1 MKKGMV
7 RELGAGTLPAL
18 EAKIASL
25 NMSPGW
31 LKRETPL
38 LYAEMKSQFL
48 PAQWKYAEARKLM
61 VQAGKELGTDLA
73 ERRNFLMRNPL
84 AGNDFATLRT
94 IVCAYQT
101 VLSGETAMSH
111 KHAPHALRILLESNG
126 AYSIVNGHKHPMNSG
141 DIVLTPGG
149 CWHGHGHEGPEQAFW
164 IDGLDVPLTHL
175 LEPMY
180 YQPHPDRWEPVTEV
194 AEQSPMRFAWK
205 DTLEKL
211 ETAAADEGGHFGCS
225 IHLDTSAM
233 PTLTLNVSAWKK
245 GWASRPFRHTANG
258 VYVVMRGQGMST
270 IGDERFE
277 WSFGDAIAAPAW
289 SRIAHH
295 AGEDSVV
302 CRISDEQLMRWT
314 KYYRFEA
321 MP

>member
-73 ERRNFLMRNPL
+73 ERRNFLMRNPV

-126 AYSIVNGHKHPMNSG
+126 AYSIVNGHKHPMNSRHRADAG
-141 DIVLTPGG
+141 R
-149 CWHGHGHEGPEQAFW
+149 
-164 IDGLDVPLTHL
+164 L
-175 LEPMY
+175 L
-180 YQPHPDRWEPVTEV
+180 
-194 AEQSPMRFAWK
+194 AW
-205 DTLEKL
+205 
-211 ETAAADEGGHFGCS
+211 
-225 IHLDTSAM
+225 
-233 PTLTLNVSAWKK
+233 P
-245 GWASRPFRHTANG
+245 RP
-258 VYVVMRGQGMST
+258 
-270 IGDERFE
+270 
-277 WSFGDAIAAPAW
+277 
-289 SRIAHH
+289 
-295 AGEDSVV
+295 
-302 CRISDEQLMRWT
+302 
-314 KYYRFEA
+314 
-321 MP
+321 